1 MIPFN
6 KPFTTGKETLYINDA
21 ILRGKLSGNGFYTNA
36 CHHFFERFFGFNKVL
51 LTNSCTDALEM
62 CALLLDIKSGDE
74 VIMPSFTFVSTA
86 NAFALRGAKIVFA
99 DTCFDTPNLDVS
111 KIESLITKNTK
122 AIVVT
127 HYGGIATEMNAVL
140 ELAVSHGLIIV
151 EDAAQCI
158 GGKYNNLNLGSIGH
172 LATFSFHETKNIHA
186 GEGGML
192 VINDARFIERAEVIW
207 EKGTN
212 RSAFFKGQVDSYN
225 WIDLGSSFLPSE
237 ITAAFLLAQTEA
249 YEQISAMRKSVWEV
263 YYEQL
268 SPIAGA
274 DTFHLPALPHYTNHN
289 YHVFALVCKNF
300 IERSNLIKK
309 LSSAGFMAVSHY
321 KALHSSPFF
330 QAKHDG
336 RELLNSQRFE
346 DCLIRLPLYPELA
359 MEHVYE
365 ICSTVKAFYMR

>member
-6 KPFTTGKETLYINDA
+6 KPFATGKETLYINDA
-21 ILRGKLSGNGFYTNA
+21 IRRGKLSGNGFYTNA
-36 CHHFFERFFGFNKVL
+36 CHQFFESYFGFNKVL
-51 LTNSCTDALEM
+51 LTTSCTDALEM

-127 HYGGIATEMNAVL
+127 HYGGIATEMHTVL
-140 ELAVSHGLIIV
+140 ELAVSHGLIVV

-192 VINDARFIERAEVIW
+192 VINDSRFNERAEVIW

-212 RSAFFKGQVDSYN
+212 RSAFFKGEVDSYS

-237 ITAAFLLAQTEA
+237 ITAAFLLAQTAA
-249 YEQISAMRKSVWEV
+249 YNQIFEMRRTAWEF
-263 YYEQL
+263 YYQQL
-268 SPIAGA
+268 SPIASNA
-274 DTFHLPALPHYTNHN
+274 TFNLLALPHFASHN
-289 YHVFALVCKNF
+289 YHVFALVCKN
-300 IERSNLIKK
+300 
-309 LSSAGFMAVSHY
+309 
-321 KALHSSPFF
+321 
-330 QAKHDG
+330 
-336 RELLNSQRFE
+336 LNQ
-346 DCLIRLPLYPELA
+346 
-359 MEHVYE
+359 VYL
-365 ICSTVKAFYMR
+365 